1 MLKTNL
7 ATRPFYNERAI
18 HVLVAVVA
26 AVVLAVTVL
35 NVSRVVTLS
44 RHSTELSSRTNADRA
59 EAVRLSTEATGIRR
73 TINKDELALIV
84 GAAEEANAL
93 IDQRTFSWTEFF
105 NQIEATIPPD
115 VMLTSVRPSFKD
127 GVTSVSM
134 IVLGKKPA
142 DVDEFVEKLEA
153 TGAFENILATNSELT
168 DEGLQRAT
176 IHSEYVG
183 NAAEPE
189 ASTKTATPAAPGA
202 KPTGEGTASPTPQAS
217 PENPSPENPPARGEG
232 PPASTAKPGQPPRG
246 GGRQ

>member
-1 MLKTNL
+1 MLKANL

-18 HVLVAVVA
+18 HVLVAVA
-26 AVVLAVTVL
+26 AAIVLVVTVL

-44 RHSTELSSRTNADRA
+44 RHSTELSSHTSADRA
-59 EAVRLSTEATGIRR
+59 QASQLSTEAMGIRR
-73 TINKDELALIV
+73 TINKDELASV
-84 GAAEEANAL
+84 MSAAEEANAL

-134 IVLGKKPA
+134 VVLGRQAA

-153 TGAFENILATNSELT
+153 TGAFENVLTANSELT
-168 DEGLQRAT
+168 DAGLQRAT
-176 IHSEYVG
+176 IHSQYVG
-183 NAAEPE
+183 NIPEPE
-189 ASTKTATPAAPGA
+189 ATGSTTPPAASTPPG
-202 KPTGEGTASPTPQAS
+202 
-217 PENPSPENPPARGEG
+217 RGEG
-232 PPASTAKPGQPPRG
+232 APAPAPANPAPSQPQRG

>member
-7 ATRPFYNERAI
+7 ATRPFYNERPI
-18 HVLVAVVA
+18 HLLLVMAAATVLV
-26 AVVLAVTVL
+26 VTLL
-35 NVSRVVTLS
+35 NVSRIVTLS
-44 RHSTELSSRTNADRA
+44 RHSTELSAGTSAARS
-59 EAVRLSTEATGIRR
+59 EAVRLSTEATRIRR

-134 IVLGKKPA
+134 IVLAKKPA

-153 TGAFENILATNSELT
+153 TGAFENVLAANSELT
-168 DEGLQRAT
+168 DDGLQRAT

-183 NAAEPE
+183 NPVEPE
-189 ASTKTATPAAPGA
+189 TSPAGATSEAPAARPAGEKESRPGPA
-202 KPTGEGTASPTPQAS
+202 PPTA
-217 PENPSPENPPARGEG
+217 PARGEKT
-232 PPASTAKPGQPPRG
+232 PPATATPKAGQPPRG

>member
-18 HVLVAVVA
+18 HVLVAA
-26 AVVLAVTVL
+26 AAAIVLLITVL

-44 RHSTELSSRTNADRA
+44 RHSTELSARTSSARA
-59 EAVRLSTEATGIRR
+59 EALRLSTEATRIRR

-84 GAAEEANAL
+84 GAAGEANAL

-134 IVLGKKPA
+134 IVLAKKPA

-153 TGAFENILATNSELT
+153 TGAFENPLVPTSELT
-168 DEGLQRAT
+168 DDGLQRAT
-176 IHSEYVG
+176 IHSEYV
-183 NAAEPE
+183 AIVAEPE
-189 ASTKTATPAAPGA
+189 SSAPAS
-202 KPTGEGTASPTPQAS
+202 KPSGEKQASPTPAS
-217 PENPSPENPPARGEG
+217 PAPAPPARGEG
-232 PPASTAKPGQPPRG
+232 APATPKAGQPQRG

>member
-1 MLKTNL
+1 MLRSNL

-18 HVLVAVVA
+18 HVLVALA
-26 AVVLAVTVL
+26 ALIVLVVTVL

-44 RHSTELSSRTNADRA
+44 RHSTELSSRTSADRT
-59 EAVRLSTEATGIRR
+59 EAARLSTEATRIRR

-127 GVTSVSM
+127 GVTTVSM
-134 IVLGKKPA
+134 IVLAKRA
-142 DVDEFVEKLEA
+142 NDIDEFVEKLEA
-153 TGAFENILATNSELT
+153 SGAFEDVLATNSELT
-168 DEGLQRAT
+168 DDGLQRAT
-176 IHSEYVG
+176 IHSTYVG
-183 NAAEPE
+183 KVAEPE
-189 ASTKTATPAAPGA
+189 AAPAVAPAQPTPAPSAPKPAPEGVPGA
-202 KPTGEGTASPTPQAS
+202 AK
-217 PENPSPENPPARGEG
+217 
-232 PPASTAKPGQPPRG
+232 PPASQPQRG

>member
-18 HVLVAVVA
+18 HVLVAA
-26 AVVLAVTVL
+26 AAAIVLLITVL

-44 RHSTELSSRTNADRA
+44 RHSTELSARTTSARA
-59 EAVRLSTEATGIRR
+59 EAARLSTEATRIRR

-84 GAAEEANAL
+84 GAAGEANAL

-134 IVLGKKPA
+134 IVLAKKPA

-153 TGAFENILATNSELT
+153 TGAFENPLVPTSELT
-168 DEGLQRAT
+168 DDGLQRAT
-176 IHSEYVG
+176 IHSEYVA
-183 NAAEPE
+183 NVAEPE
-189 ASTKTATPAAPGA
+189 SSAPAS
-202 KPTGEGTASPTPQAS
+202 KPSGEKQASPTPAS
-217 PENPSPENPPARGEG
+217 PASAPAARGEG
-232 PPASTAKPGQPPRG
+232 TPATPKAGQPQRR

>member
-18 HVLVAVVA
+18 HVLLVMAAAIVLVVT
-26 AVVLAVTVL
+26 LL
-35 NVSRVVTLS
+35 NVSRIVTLS
-44 RHSTELSSRTNADRA
+44 RHSTELSAGTSAART
-59 EAVRLSTEATGIRR
+59 EAVRLSAEATRIRR

-134 IVLGKKPA
+134 IVLAKKPA

-153 TGAFENILATNSELT
+153 TGAFENVLAANSELT
-168 DEGLQRAT
+168 DDGLQRAT

-183 NAAEPE
+183 NPVEPE
-189 ASTKTATPAAPGA
+189 TSPAAASEAPA
-202 KPTGEGTASPTPQAS
+202 PKAAGEKESSTAPKA
-217 PENPSPENPPARGEG
+217 G
-232 PPASTAKPGQPPRG
+232 PPQRG

>member
-1 MLKTNL
+1 MLKSNL

-18 HVLVAVVA
+18 HVLVAVA
-26 AVVLAVTVL
+26 AAIVLLITVL

-44 RHSTELSSRTNADRA
+44 RHSTELSAKTSTARA
-59 EAVRLSTEATGIRR
+59 EAVRLSTEATRIRR

-127 GVTSVSM
+127 GVTHVSM
-134 IVLGKKPA
+134 IVLAKKPA

-153 TGAFENILATNSELT
+153 TGAFENPLATNSELT
-168 DEGLQRAT
+168 DDGLQRAT
-176 IHSEYVG
+176 IHSEYVA
-183 NAAEPE
+183 NVAEPE
-189 ASTKTATPAAPGA
+189 SSAPAAPA
-202 KPTGEGTASPTPQAS
+202 SKPSGESQAS
-217 PENPSPENPPARGEG
+217 PAPASPASAPPARGAPG
-232 PPASTAKPGQPPRG
+232 TTTPKTAQPQRG

>member
-18 HVLVAVVA
+18 HVLLALAAAIVLVVT
-26 AVVLAVTVL
+26 LL
-35 NVSRVVTLS
+35 NVSRIVTLS
-44 RHSTELSSRTNADRA
+44 RRSTELSAGSSAARA
-59 EAVRLSTEATGIRR
+59 EAVRLSTEATRIRR

-134 IVLGKKPA
+134 IVLAKKPA

-153 TGAFENILATNSELT
+153 TGAFENVLAANSELT
-168 DEGLQRAT
+168 DDGLQRAT
-176 IHSEYVG
+176 IHSQYVG
-183 NAAEPE
+183 NPVEPE
-189 ASTKTATPAAPGA
+189 TSPAGAEAPAPKAAGEKESSSAPAPST
-202 KPTGEGTASPTPQAS
+202 
-217 PENPSPENPPARGEG
+217 PPARGEG
-232 PPASTAKPGQPPRG
+232 TSPTPKAGQPQRG

>member
-1 MLKTNL
+1 MLKSNL

-18 HVLVAVVA
+18 HVLVAA
-26 AVVLAVTVL
+26 AAAIVLVVTVL
-35 NVSRVVTLS
+35 NASRIVTLS
-44 RHSTELSSRTNADRA
+44 RHSTELSARTSADRA
-59 EAVRLSTEATGIRR
+59 EAARLSTEATRIRR
-73 TINKDELALIV
+73 TINKDELATIMS
-84 GAAEEANAL
+84 AAEEANAL

-134 IVLGKKPA
+134 IVLAKRPA

-153 TGAFENILATNSELT
+153 TGAFENPLATNSELT

-176 IHSEYVG
+176 IHSQYVG
-183 NAAEPE
+183 SVAEPE
-189 ASTKTATPAAPGA
+189 SGSPAPAAPA
-202 KPTGEGTASPTPQAS
+202 PKATGESEASPATPPTASTPAG
-217 PENPSPENPPARGEG
+217 RGNG
-232 PPASTAKPGQPPRG
+232 TPSTAPPKAGQPQRG